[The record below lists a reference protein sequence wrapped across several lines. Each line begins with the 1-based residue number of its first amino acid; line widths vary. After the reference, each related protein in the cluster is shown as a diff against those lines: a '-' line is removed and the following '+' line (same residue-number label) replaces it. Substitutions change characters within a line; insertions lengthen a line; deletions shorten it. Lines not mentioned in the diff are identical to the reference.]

1 VRLSASGK
9 TLAQLFDNKHFQA
22 EGGKNMGRPRKVSL
36 TEAIGLI
43 NDGDSLTFSGFTI
56 WRRPMAAIMELIRQ
70 GKKDLHLIEVN
81 GGTHDDMLIGGGCV
95 KIWES
100 CWSGHELY
108 GKIPGNL
115 SRKFQAGE
123 LICEDY
129 SHVQMLY
136 RLVAGAHGLPFMPIF
151 AALGTDILNPEYD
164 MLGKAGLRDGS
175 HPKIPSKKYEM
186 YTESF
191 TGSEVALVPAAQPDW
206 CIAHVQMVGSEGTVR
221 VLGQKY
227 ADDEAFK
234 AADKVIVLTEQIVPE
249 EFIRREPE
257 RNLIPP
263 YLVDYIVELPWAGH
277 PTGCYGSYEA
287 DGEFIKDFY
296 TRSRTQEGFDEWA
309 QEWIFGVKD
318 HEAYLNKLGVSRLET
333 LRAST
338 ALGYSQKVKRGS
350 R

>member
-1 VRLSASGK
+1 MGK
-9 TLAQLFDNKHFQA
+9 PQ
-22 EGGKNMGRPRKVSL
+22 KVSL
-36 TEAIGLI
+36 TEAISLI

-56 WRRPMAAIMELIRQ
+56 WRRPMAAIMEMIRQ
-70 GKKDLHLIEVN
+70 GKKNLHLIEVN

-115 SRKFQAGE
+115 SRKAQAGE

-136 RLVAGAHGLPFMPIF
+136 RLVAGAHGLPFMPVI
-151 AALGTDILNPEYD
+151 AGLGTDMLNPEYD

-175 HPKIPSKKYEM
+175 NPKIPTRKYEM
-186 YTESF
+186 YTDNF
-191 TGSEVALVPAAQPDW
+191 TGADVALVPAAQPDW
-206 CIAHVQMVGSEGTVR
+206 CIALVQMVGSEGTVR

-227 ADDEAFK
+227 ADDEAIK
-234 AADKVIVLTEQIVPE
+234 SADKVIVLTEQIVPE

-277 PTGCYGSYEA
+277 PTGCYGCYEA

-296 TRSRTQEGFDEWA
+296 NRSRTQEGFDEWA
-309 QEWIFGVKD
+309 QEWIFGLKD
-318 HEAYLNKLGVSRLET
+318 HEAYLNKLGVSRLEI

>member
-1 VRLSASGK
+1 
-9 TLAQLFDNKHFQA
+9 
-22 EGGKNMGRPRKVSL
+22 MGRPRKVSL

-227 ADDEAFK
+227 ADDEASK

>member
-1 VRLSASGK
+1 MNCTA
-9 TLAQLFDNKHFQA
+9 
-22 EGGKNMGRPRKVSL
+22 
-36 TEAIGLI
+36 
-43 NDGDSLTFSGFTI
+43 
-56 WRRPMAAIMELIRQ
+56 
-70 GKKDLHLIEVN
+70 
-81 GGTHDDMLIGGGCV
+81 
-95 KIWES
+95 
-100 CWSGHELY
+100 
-108 GKIPGNL
+108 GNL

-164 MLGKAGLRDGS
+164 MLGKVGLRDGS